1 MKIRSLFLH
10 ALGACAVVVTA
21 IAQTNDAAVEQKVA
35 ALLSQMTQE
44 EKIGQL
50 IQYSQVG
57 AETGPAIRSNI
68 EGKIRAGRC
77 GSMLNVVGAAETRSK
92 QQLAVENSRLHI
104 PLLFGYDVI
113 HGFRT
118 IFPINLG
125 QAASWDLE
133 AIERS
138 ERIAATEASAAGVHW
153 TFAPMVDIARDPRWG
168 RISEGSGEDP
178 YLGSAI
184 ARARIHGFQGDD
196 LARNDTILACA
207 KHFAGYGASQAGRDY
222 NTTDIPEITLRD
234 VYLPPFK
241 AALDAGVG
249 SFMAAFN
256 DLNGV
261 PASANHFLMTK
272 ILRDE
277 WGFKG
282 FVVSD
287 WQSILELL
295 NHGIAADKAEAC
307 RLGLNAG
314 VDMDMEGRVYG
325 PNVAAEI
332 KAGRIA
338 PARLDA
344 AVSAI
349 LAAKFR
355 LGLFDDPYRYSD
367 NEREK
372 NAMLRPESLEATR
385 DLARKSC
392 VLLKNKSGVLPL
404 RADAR
409 IAVIGQLASA
419 QRDLNGSW
427 EGKGREKDAVTMRS
441 ALEATFPGRVTFAEG
456 AKSAGSDKSGFAAAV
471 AATEKSDVV
480 VAVLGEGW
488 YMSGEASSRSNLSIP
503 GVQPELLAAL
513 HKTGKPVV
521 LVLFTGRPLTLAPVL
536 DNADAVLLAWFPGTM
551 GGPAV
556 VDLLT
561 GAYNPSGKLPVTFPR
576 VLGQVPIYYSHKMTG
591 RPIDPRD
598 PHEKFKSQY
607 LDVAN
612 TPEFPFGF
620 GLSYTSFSY
629 SEAKVANATL
639 RSGEVQQIRVTLTN
653 TGKRDGAEV
662 AQLYVRDVVGSV
674 TRPVRELKGF
684 QRVTLKSGE
693 SRELTFTLKPS
704 DLAFTHT
711 DMSFA
716 PEAGKFEVFLGG
728 DSDAPKIGE
737 FDYIDSAKAPPL

>member
-1 MKIRSLFLH
+1 MNIRPTVLLALLFVTP
-10 ALGACAVVVTA
+10 ALFARVDEAVV
-21 IAQTNDAAVEQKVA
+21 QQKVA
-35 ALLSQMTQE
+35 SLLAQMTQE

-50 IQYSQVG
+50 IQYSQIG
-57 AETGPAIRSNI
+57 AETGPSVRSNI
-68 EGKIRAGRC
+68 EGEIKAGRC
-77 GSMLNVVGAAETRSK
+77 GSMLNVVGAADTRAM
-92 QQLAVENSRLHI
+92 QRLAVENSRLHI

-133 AIERS
+133 AIEHS
-138 ERIAATEASAAGVHW
+138 ERIAATEAAAAGIHW
-153 TFAPMVDIARDPRWG
+153 TFAPMMDIARDPRWG

-178 YLGSAI
+178 FLGAAI
-184 ARARIHGFQGDD
+184 ARARVHGFQGDD
-196 LARNDTILACA
+196 LSRIDTVMACA
-207 KHFAGYGASQAGRDY
+207 KHFAGYGAAEAGRDY
-222 NTTDIPEITLRD
+222 NTTDISEITLRD

-241 AALDAGVG
+241 AAVEAGVG
-249 SFMAAFN
+249 TFMAAFN

-272 ILRDE
+272 VLRDE

-295 NHGIAADKAEAC
+295 HHGIAADQAEAC
-307 RLGLNAG
+307 RLSFNAG

-325 PNVAAEI
+325 PHVAAEI
-332 KAGRIA
+332 AAHRID
-338 PARLDA
+338 PTRLDA

-349 LAAKFR
+349 LAAKFK

-367 NEREK
+367 TEREK
-372 NAMLRPESLEATR
+372 NAMLRPEALEATR

-392 VLLKNKSGVLPL
+392 VLLKNKSGTLPL
-404 RADAR
+404 RAGAR
-409 IAVIGQLASA
+409 IALIGQIAGA

-427 EGKGREKDAVTMRS
+427 DGKGREKDAVSVRM
-441 ALEATFPGRVTFAEG
+441 ALETTFPGRVTFAEG
-456 AKSAGSDKSGFAAAV
+456 AKSGGNDQSGFAEAV
-471 AATEKSDVV
+471 AAAKAADVV

-513 HKTGKPVV
+513 HKTGKPIV
-521 LVLFTGRPLTLAPVL
+521 LVLFSGRPLTLAPVL
-536 DNADAVLLAWFPGTM
+536 DEVDAILLAWFPGTM
-551 GGPAV
+551 GGPAI

-598 PHEKFKSQY
+598 PHDKYKSQY

-620 GLSYTSFSY
+620 GLSYTTFEY
-629 SEAKVANATL
+629 SAPKIAVAEL
-639 RSGEVQQIRVTLTN
+639 QPDGVQRISVTLKN
-653 TGKRDGAEV
+653 TGRRDGTEV
-662 AQLYVRDVVGSV
+662 AQLYVRDVAGSV

-684 QRVTLKSGE
+684 QRVALKAGE
-693 SRELTFTLKPS
+693 SRELTFDLKPV
-704 DLAFTHT
+704 DLSFTHA

-716 PEAGKFEVFLGG
+716 PEPGKFEVFLGG
-728 DSDAPKIGE
+728 DSDAPKAGE
-737 FDYIDSAKAPPL
+737 FEYLESATAPRL